1 MFEQMD
7 KAGRSEAVL
16 DVLRARGRVE
26 VADLAGRFGVSE
38 MTIRRDLEELERH
51 NLCRRVHGG
60 AVPSLSRS
68 YEPPFTLRQQQAVA
82 AKRAIGVA
90 VGQMLSDGET
100 VLLDIGTTTMEVAR
114 ALQGR
119 SNLTVITPSI
129 PIANLLADEPGMR
142 VICLG
147 GVARPGERSLVGSL
161 TEHAIRQFFVD
172 VCVLGIGGLD
182 VQAGLTE
189 FNLDDA
195 AIKQVALERSR
206 RLIVAADASKLGTVA
221 FAAVAPSDRID
232 VLVTDADPTS
242 DHVTALRGL
251 DIDIRTV

>member
-1 MFEQMD
+1 
-7 KAGRSEAVL
+7 
-16 DVLRARGRVE
+16 
-26 VADLAGRFGVSE
+26 
-38 MTIRRDLEELERH
+38 
-51 NLCRRVHGG
+51 
-60 AVPSLSRS
+60 
-68 YEPPFTLRQQQAVA
+68 VA